1 MNISALGFSVHFT
14 FCLLCVI
21 CQRQLIRAAA
31 AALSLNLSDGQQPA
45 WRSGLCLIRLESVP
59 NLTRCRPPLGDLA
72 GPGRHQCCI
81 YSLCEAHSSCSTTVP
96 CGRSGGIQELCTSPA
111 TLIPKEMLTQPGNL
125 WDSGEQVPCSP
136 YCYLPTVLVAYVLWE
151 KVHR

>member
-1 MNISALGFSVHFT
+1 MT
-14 FCLLCVI
+14 
-21 CQRQLIRAAA
+21 CQRQLIRGAA

-45 WRSGLCLIRLESVP
+45 WRSGLCLITLESVP
-59 NLTRCRPPLGDLA
+59 NLTRCRPPLRDLA

-96 CGRSGGIQELCTSPA
+96 CGRSGGIQGLCTSPA

-125 WDSGEQVPCSP
+125 WDSGEQVPCNPSP
-136 YCYLPTVLVAYVLWE
+136 LLLPTNSISGLRFMGEGTQVVYSLWKDGTGE
-151 KVHR
+151 